1 MTFKLS
7 GLAAAAFVIVASL
20 ISPASAATV
29 DASNDVSFQFDLS
42 GVGDASFYSF
52 AYNCNGCSGEDLF
65 ASGASFQLD
74 FGTTLGGS
82 DIGSRTF
89 TNPFNFAISNVS
101 SGMSPQIEVAGSV
114 ETLFMTFRYV
124 DDEFEIVNGSITG
137 GVTGTL
143 NGSLVENTVPSPV
156 PLPAG
161 FLLMA
166 SAIGGLAFV
175 KRKQASA

>member
-29 DASNDVSFQFDLS
+29 DASNDVTFQFDLS
-42 GVGDASFYSF
+42 GVGDASFSSF
-52 AYNCNGCSGEDLF
+52 GYNCNGCSGEGLF
-65 ASGASFQLD
+65 ESGASVQID
-74 FGTTLGGS
+74 FGTTLGAS

-89 TNPFNFAISNVS
+89 TNPFNFAISNVG
-101 SGMSPQIEVAGSV
+101 SGLSPQIEVAGSV
-114 ETLFMTFRYV
+114 ETLFMTFRFV
-124 DDEFEIVNGSITG
+124 DDAFDIFNASISG
-137 GVTGTL
+137 GGIGTL
-143 NGSLVENTVPSPV
+143 NGGLVENPVPSPV